1 MVSAEEPDAIPVEH
15 YDGLYS
21 MTISLG
27 GGQGEQCRIRQQQVG
42 RVAEL
47 SHPARQHGLRQ
58 RGGTRTRRPVPDDNG
73 KIAAIGWDVTGGQKY
88 WYVTLAGQPGHV
100 YVGTVASVGPALV
113 LAQTG
118 DPVTISILNVGAQES
133 TQSMQSFTDARI
145 PLNAPGS

>member
-1 MVSAEEPDAIPVEH
+1 VPGYIMVSAEDPDAIPVEH

-58 RGGTRTRRPVPDDNG
+58 RGAPEPGGQYQTITG

-100 YVGTVASVGPALV
+100 YVGTVA
-113 LAQTG
+113 
-118 DPVTISILNVGAQES
+118 
-133 TQSMQSFTDARI
+133 
-145 PLNAPGS
+145 